1 AFLAGVPQSVRVLLV
16 MPPVYYT
23 ALPQPGSRQAGV
35 IDACKAALRHVVAD
49 RPRGG
54 FLDFRRDVEGTHDA
68 TDFVH
73 LVHYREKLAHRV
85 EAAIIERLRSGDVAS
100 SREGPGSLPGIEV
113 RPGCR

>member
-1 AFLAGVPQSVRVLLV
+1 AGVRQGGRGLRV

-23 ALPQPGSRQAGV
+23 ALPQPGSQQAGR
-35 IDACKAALRHVVAD
+35 IDACKAALRQAVAD

-54 FLDFRRDVEGTHDA
+54 FLDFRRDMEGTHDA
-68 TDFVH
+68 TDFVD

-85 EAAIIERLRSGDVAS
+85 EAAIIERLRSGDGAS